1 VDLVSSSK
9 INRKCDII
17 ILNAL
22 KINKEGCIVSSS
34 QFSFRKLLLLGFGFF
49 GISLVW
55 PLYNSYVPIF
65 LKDFELSSTL
75 IGFVM
80 TIDNI
85 FAIIMLPLIGV
96 LSDQTRTKLGRRMPY
111 ILIGAPLAALT
122 FSLIPI
128 TKAWHVLWLMM
139 LNIIF
144 MNFFMALF
152 RSPVI
157 ALMPDITP
165 SEYRSQANGVINFMG
180 GVGALL
186 AFFAG
191 KPLYDKNSGL
201 PFYVGAIIMLIA
213 QLLVVLFIRE
223 DEKYKI
229 KTGEKVRFENVYK
242 KTIDELKE
250 NLKDVFT
257 SKEKSLLMMLLS
269 ILLWF
274 IGYNALETFFTSYV
288 KFQMGIKE
296 STGALV
302 LGFFSL
308 TFMLFA
314 IPAGFIGSKIGR
326 KKTMTIG
333 LSIVIA
339 ILIGTI
345 LSTRIIT
352 DVGLLTK
359 VFFALFAIGGFGW
372 AMVNVN
378 SLPTIVDMTV
388 EEKVGGYTGLYYF
401 FSMAANIIAPPLAGF
416 FIDKIGYSTLIILT
430 LVFFVLAVLTL
441 QFVKKGDVKVVR

>member
-1 VDLVSSSK
+1 MK
-9 INRKCDII
+9 
-17 ILNAL
+17 
-22 KINKEGCIVSSS
+22 
-34 QFSFRKLLLLGFGFF
+34 FSFKRLLLLGFGFF
-49 GISLVW
+49 GISLLW

-65 LKDFELSSTL
+65 LKDFNLSSTL

-85 FAIIMLPLIGV
+85 FAIIMLPLLGV
-96 LSDQTRTKLGRRMPY
+96 LSDQTRTRLGRRMPY
-111 ILIGAPLAALT
+111 ILVGAPLAAIT
-122 FSLIPI
+122 FSLIPL
-128 TKAWHVLWLMM
+128 TRSWQLLWLMM

-191 KPLYDKNSGL
+191 KPLYDKNYAL
-201 PFYVGAIIMLIA
+201 PFYVGAIVMVFS
-213 QLLVVLFIRE
+213 QMLVVLFIKE
-223 DEKYKI
+223 DEKYRI
-229 KTGEKVRFENVYK
+229 KTGEKIKFENVYK
-242 KTIDELKE
+242 KTMVELSE
-250 NLKDVFT
+250 NLKDVFK

-274 IGYNALETFFTSYV
+274 IGYNGLETFFTSYA

-333 LSIVIA
+333 LIVVLA
-339 ILIGTI
+339 ILVGVFVSSLVIE
-345 LSTRIIT
+345 
-352 DVGLLTK
+352 DPGLLTK
-359 VFFALFAIGGFGW
+359 VFFVLFALGGFGW

-416 FIDKIGYSTLIILT
+416 FIDKIGYNTLIAFTIT
-430 LVFFVLAVLTL
+430 FFVLATITL
-441 QFVKKGDVKVVR
+441 QFVKRGDIKQSNPK